1 MKTTRFLSVALFA
14 LVVLL
19 APRMAC
25 AQLTDFY
32 SSPGYSSMINTM
44 INNKI
49 WEAAM
54 ERYTKDYKGTPG
66 AAGTRPSAKASTYEV
81 PAYRI
86 YPAVRFKP
94 TGTRITLQP
103 YLDIVE
109 ATPQDK
115 AELKELVLDI
125 FKKYEA
131 ESAAREYPND
141 WALAYVSFVG
151 LNSHVYNGR
160 TEKPLLPFEQ
170 NIGMRDFVAENATNN
185 GIFDGVSD
193 RRKQELYEFLVM
205 FGGLTYHLYE
215 KAVREKN
222 DAEIKN
228 AKLAAAQNL
237 RLLGVM
243 P

>member
-1 MKTTRFLSVALFA
+1 
-14 LVVLL
+14 
-19 APRMAC
+19 
-25 AQLTDFY
+25 
-32 SSPGYSSMINTM
+32 MISTM

-54 ERYTKDYKGTPG
+54 ERYTKGSPRSSSQRP
-66 AAGTRPSAKASTYEV
+66 AAPARVYEV

-109 ATPQDK
+109 APAQDK
-115 AELKELVLDI
+115 AELKALVLDI
-125 FKKYEA
+125 FKRYEA

-141 WALAYVSFVG
+141 WALASVSFVG
-151 LNSHVYNGR
+151 LNSHVYNER
-160 TEKPLLPFEQ
+160 TDKPLLPFEQ
-170 NIGMRDFVAENATNN
+170 NIGMRDFVAEYATDN
-185 GIFDGVSD
+185 GIFDGVTD

-215 KAVREKN
+215 KAIREK
-222 DAEIKN
+222 DEAEIKN
-228 AKLAAAQNL
+228 AKRAAAQNL
-237 RLLGVM
+237 RLLGQM
-243 P
+243 R